1 MGGGWLGGNIPW
13 LRLLATG
20 EQRPFFTSSSIV
32 PFGEGAGPCARDIWI
47 CKISAG
53 ILLQVEEKNILG
65 LGLKSLRSFEVSIL
79 QDSSDDQ
86 GKSI

>member
-1 MGGGWLGGNIPW
+1 M
-13 LRLLATG
+13 
-20 EQRPFFTSSSIV
+20 
-32 PFGEGAGPCARDIWI
+32 PFGEGAGACGSDIWI

-65 LGLKSLRSFEVSIL
+65 LGLKSLRSFEISIL

-86 GKSI
+86 EKSI